1 LISIVEGGDGLSD
14 QDPFPAHQN
23 SRDQI
28 VALVPRLR
36 RFCQVLTKS
45 IDAGDDLAQATIE
58 RALSRMD
65 QWQQGTRLDNWMF
78 KIARNIFIDSIRTSK
93 RRGTHV
99 DLGELADLSG
109 EDGRQIT
116 ETRSDLARAQQA
128 IASLTDEQRALVAL
142 VIVDGRSYKEAASI
156 LDIPIGTVMS
166 RIARARQSIDVLVN
180 HLPSEPLVQ

>member
-1 LISIVEGGDGLSD
+1 MSD
-14 QDPFPAHQN
+14 QDPFPFQQ
-23 SRDQI
+23 SLRDQI

-36 RFCQVLTKS
+36 RFCHVLTKS
-45 IDAGDDLAQATIE
+45 ADAGDDLAQATIE

-78 KIARNIFIDSIRTSK
+78 KIARNMFIDSIRTSK
-93 RRGTHV
+93 RRGEHV
-99 DLGELADLSG
+99 DVSELLDLSG
-109 EDGRQIT
+109 DDGRRIT
-116 ETRSDLARAQQA
+116 EARSDLARAREA

-166 RIARARQSIDVLVN
+166 RIARARHSIEIHVK
-180 HLPSEPLVQ
+180 HAPSAPLVQ